1 MEKIWRFRVD
11 RENYRMSDKQ
21 TRSDSFA

>member
-11 RENYRMSDKQ
+11 RENYLMSGKQ